1 MIALTR
7 QLRAEWRK
15 LRTLRSTWAVL
26 GIGLIAE
33 LVLRTVSAAIAPA
46 AGGVAQVTFALR
58 PSIVFGIV
66 AALLPLL
73 LAAGEWRWRTAMSTY
88 ALQPVRG
95 RVLLAKAV
103 IGAVTGLTVA
113 AVLTGA
119 SLGIGVAVL
128 DMRGLALPGTDTLV
142 ALALGPVAAGA
153 ALGVLGVAVGTV
165 VRDQVVSLTVAV
177 VLLFVVPLPLL
188 LLGPEWYAWSPSAWV
203 DALAGQE
210 IVNPDLLPPAA
221 AGGLLTGLAVVA
233 GAAAWRVLDSRDR
246 GLTVP
251 VRPRSRPGR
260 PPPPA

>member
-73 LAAGEWRWRTAMSTY
+73 L
-88 ALQPVRG
+88 
-95 RVLLAKAV
+95 
-103 IGAVTGLTVA
+103 
-113 AVLTGA
+113 
-119 SLGIGVAVL
+119 
-128 DMRGLALPGTDTLV
+128 
-142 ALALGPVAAGA
+142 
-153 ALGVLGVAVGTV
+153 
-165 VRDQVVSLTVAV
+165 
-177 VLLFVVPLPLL
+177 
-188 LLGPEWYAWSPSAWV
+188 LGPEWYAWSPSAWV

-221 AGGLLTGLAVVA
+221 AGACSPG
-233 GAAAWRVLDSRDR
+233 WRLW
-246 GLTVP
+246 P
-251 VRPRSRPGR
+251 AR
-260 PPPPA
+260 PPGGFSTAATGA